1 MERTANMPGIV
12 ASAIPFSLGLLG
24 ILIANFPVS
33 LMNGRVPPPLF
44 VLMPIYFW
52 TLVRPDLMRPSA
64 VFVLG
69 LLEDLLSGGGWPMGV
84 WTLSFVATYA
94 LIDRNRDTFA
104 GLGGFYA
111 ILGFATAAFI
121 ACGAAYAIVSV
132 YYWRLS
138 SIVPL
143 ATEMATTVVFYIPV
157 VMLMGAL
164 HRRFVGP
171 LRREF

>member
-1 MERTANMPGIV
+1 MSGII
-12 ASAIPFSLGLLG
+12 SSTIPFMLGVLG

-33 LMNGRVPPPLF
+33 LMGGNVPPPLF

-52 TLVRPDLMRPSA
+52 SLVRPDLMRPIA
-64 VFVLG
+64 VFSLG
-69 LLEDLLSGGGWPMGV
+69 ALQDLLSGGSMGI

-94 LIDRNRDTFA
+94 VVDRSRDIFA
-104 GLGGFYA
+104 SLGGIYA

-121 ACGAAYAIVSV
+121 TCGIAFLIVAISH
-132 YYWRLS
+132 WTFP
-138 SIVPL
+138 SIVLL
-143 ATEMATTVVFYIPV
+143 ATELAMTVIFYIPV
-157 VMLMGAL
+157 VLLLGQI

>member
-1 MERTANMPGIV
+1 MTGFLS
-12 ASAIPFSLGLLG
+12 SAIPFSLALVG

-64 VFVLG
+64 VFILG
-69 LLEDLLSGGGWPMGV
+69 FLEDLLSGGGWPMGV

-94 LIDRNRDTFA
+94 VVDRNRDIFA
-104 GLGGFYA
+104 GLGGVYA

-121 ACGAAYAIVSV
+121 ACGAAYLVVAV
-132 YYWRLS
+132 YFWRLS

-143 ATEMATTVVFYIPV
+143 ATELATTVLFYIPV
-157 VMLMGAL
+157 VLFLGML

>member
-1 MERTANMPGIV
+1 MERALNMPGFL
-12 ASAIPFSLGLLG
+12 SSTIPFALGVLG

-33 LMNGRVPPPLF
+33 LMNGHVPPPLF

-52 TLVRPDLMRPSA
+52 ALVRPDLMRPAA
-64 VFVLG
+64 VFALGVLQ
-69 LLEDLLSGGGWPMGV
+69 DLLSGGGSPMGI
-84 WTLSFVATYA
+84 WTLSLVATYA
-94 LIDRNRDTFA
+94 VIDSNRDIFA
-104 GLGGFYA
+104 GLGGIYA

-121 ACGAAYAIVSV
+121 ACSVSFIAV
-132 YYWRLS
+132 AVLSWRMP

-143 ATEMATTVVFYIPV
+143 ATELAMTVLFYVFV
-157 VMLMGAL
+157 VLLLAPI